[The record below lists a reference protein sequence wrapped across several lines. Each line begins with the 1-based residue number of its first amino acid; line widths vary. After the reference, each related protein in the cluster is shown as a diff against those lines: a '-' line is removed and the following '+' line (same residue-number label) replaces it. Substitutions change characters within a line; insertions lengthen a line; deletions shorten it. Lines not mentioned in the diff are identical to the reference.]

1 MQATII
7 SVLAA
12 LASSLAAGLAYVK
25 YRGMAKEFDRAEIT
39 VVNTRTGKTAT
50 LPRNYNP
57 TAVEQLLELAK

>member
-12 LASSLAAGLAYVK
+12 LASSAAVGLAFAK
-25 YRGMAKEFDRAEIT
+25 FRGLAKEFDRAEIT
-39 VVNTRTGKTAT
+39 VINTRTGKTAT
-50 LPRNYNP
+50 LPRNYSP